1 MTRTTTTTTPTTSRP
16 SAAAALDERKAAI
29 RGVLADLATAA
40 EAAGLPSVARDVRE
54 TRLPKLD
61 DERFTIV
68 VLGEFNHGKS
78 TFVNALLGAP
88 VLPTGITPTT
98 AVLTHVTAGPK
109 VTATVVLESGERKV
123 IDAKRLGD
131 WLTVE
136 GEAAA
141 ARPAAAGQGVHHVEV
156 THPAAA
162 ALGERVTIVDTPGVN
177 DINEQRAEITYGVLP
192 RADAA
197 VFLLDATQILTAS
210 ERQFLEE
217 RILRS
222 TRDRLVFVVAKA
234 DLLDAAELA
243 ETLAFARKHLAGIV
257 REPVVLPVSAKR
269 ALAGASTLAGATTV
283 DDAHAGRD
291 APAGDDDPSGMR
303 ALVAE
308 LGATVANERR
318 RLLLDNALADATR
331 LAAFVRQSL
340 AIRRHSLELPM
351 DELEARIG
359 RAQERLR
366 SGKKV
371 LGSAAETIRAET
383 SALKA
388 RVRQD
393 LADFAAEFR
402 ARLPGDID
410 DPSIDGV
417 DVQRYLSFFVQDT
430 WKAWAEAEGELV
442 AAELDRLAETII
454 QVTNENIRDVTQS
467 VAGELGPSDTKVPI
481 IVDTLRY
488 DASVFALGALGTTV
502 FLFVNGMV
510 GGLLALSAPVLAFIL
525 RGRVSAEIKA
535 EAREQA
541 PRAVDRVAA
550 IVGPKMDELVDGFG
564 ARLLEFVAEAGE
576 ALGRGIA
583 EVLDRALTERRA
595 RGAETDARPAVASVD
610 TALAGVRALDERI
623 ADIRQRVW
631 APDGGEATAP
641 PSA

>member
-1 MTRTTTTTTPTTSRP
+1 MTTKPT
-16 SAAAALDERKAAI
+16 SAGATLDERKAAI
-29 RGVLADLATAA
+29 RGVLADLAAAA

-78 TFVNALLGAP
+78 TFINALLGAP

-109 VTATVVLESGERKV
+109 LAATVVLESGERKTV
-123 IDAKRLGD
+123 DAKKLGE

-136 GEAAA
+136 GSAA
-141 ARPAAAGQGVHHVEV
+141 PTSGSGSTVHHVEL

-177 DINEQRAEITYGVLP
+177 DINEQRAEITYGYLP

-210 ERQFLEE
+210 ERQFLEA

-222 TRDRLVFVVAKA
+222 TRDRLVFAVAKA

-243 ETLAFARKHLAGIV
+243 ETLAFARKHLAVIV
-257 REPVVLPVSAKR
+257 PEPVVLPVSAKR
-269 ALAGASTLAGATTV
+269 ALAGEG
-283 DDAHAGRD
+283 DA
-291 APAGDDDPSGMR
+291 SGMP
-303 ALVAE
+303 ALVAA
-308 LGATVANERR
+308 LGATVAHERR

-351 DELEARIG
+351 GELETRIG
-359 RAQERLR
+359 RAKERLH
-366 SGKKV
+366 SGKKG
-371 LGSAAETIRAET
+371 LESAAETIRAET
-383 SALKA
+383 AALKA

-410 DPSIDGV
+410 DPAIDGV
-417 DVQRYLSFFVQDT
+417 DVRRYLSFFVQDT
-430 WKAWAEAEGELV
+430 WKAWTEAEGEIV
-442 AAELDRLAETII
+442 AAELDRLAEQII
-454 QVTNENIRDVTQS
+454 QVTNENIRDVTQG

-481 IVDTLRY
+481 VVDTLRY

-541 PRAVDRVAA
+541 PRAIDRVAA
-550 IVGPKMDELVDGFG
+550 LVGPKLDELVDGFG

-583 EVLDRALTERRA
+583 EVLDRALQERRA
-595 RGAETDARPAVASVD
+595 RGDASDARPDVASVD
-610 TALAGVRALDERI
+610 VALGGVRALDERI

-631 APDGGEATAP
+631 ADDDDAPAATPTATP
-641 PSA
+641 PAAAKPTS